1 MGIHSHKMILAS
13 AKAHAD
19 KCVNAL
25 ATVKN
30 PAAIPKMLEV
40 CERQWETRSIGG
52 MLESKTEVNEAYRAV
67 MEDQPNE

>member
-1 MGIHSHKMILAS
+1 MGIHSHKMVLAS

-30 PAAIPKMLEV
+30 PAAIPKLLDAI
-40 CERQWETRSIGG
+40 ETCRWMHVSDTNKI
-52 MLESKTEVNEAYRAV
+52 EAAYRAV
-67 MEDQPNE
+67 MEDKPDE